1 MVSRRVI
8 NVKTVATAGTNTDRI
23 MRELILASTSRY
35 RKLLLERLELP
46 FDVIAPDVEETAEP
60 GEAPH
65 ALAARLAA
73 EKAGSVKSPDAIVIG
88 SDQVATVGGK
98 VLRKPGTHDAAL
110 RQLAVCQG
118 RMAVFDTAAVIVD
131 NRHGRRWQTTDT
143 TEVHFAELGEKV
155 LDAYLRREQPYDCAG
170 GFKAEGLGISL
181 FSRIRSD
188 DPTALLGLPL
198 IWVATTLRQAGL
210 DPLFNHHELL

>member
-1 MVSRRVI
+1 
-8 NVKTVATAGTNTDRI
+8 
-23 MRELILASTSRY
+23 MRKLILASTSPY
-35 RKLLLERLELP
+35 RKLLLERLELA
-46 FDVIAPDVEETAEP
+46 FDVIAPDVRETAEP

-73 EKAGSVKSPDAIVIG
+73 EKAGAVHAPDAIVIG
-88 SDQVATVGGK
+88 SDQVASIDGE
-98 VLRKPGTHDAAL
+98 VLRKPGTHDVAV
-110 RQLAVCQG
+110 RQLAACQG
-118 RMAVFDTAAVIVD
+118 RSAVFDTAAVIVD
-131 NRHGRRWQTTDT
+131 NRSARRWQTTDT
-143 TEVHFAELGEKV
+143 TEVEFAELDESV

-181 FSRIRSD
+181 FRRIRSD

-210 DPLFNHHELL
+210 DPLCAAGVDPKNTI

>member
-1 MVSRRVI
+1 
-8 NVKTVATAGTNTDRI
+8 
-23 MRELILASTSRY
+23 MRKLILASTSPY
-35 RKLLLERLELP
+35 RRLLLERLELP
-46 FDVIAPDVEETAEP
+46 FDVTAPDVDETARP

-73 EKAGSVKSPDAIVIG
+73 DKAGTVNAPDAIVMG
-88 SDQVATVGGK
+88 SDQVASIDGK
-98 VLRKPGTHDAAL
+98 VLSKPGTHDVAL
-110 RQLAVCQG
+110 RQLAACQG
-118 RMAVFDTAAVIVD
+118 RLAVFDTAVAIVD
-131 NRHGRRWQTTDT
+131 NRSARRWQTTDT
-143 TEVHFAELGEKV
+143 TQVEFAELDESV

-198 IWVATTLRQAGL
+198 IWVATTLRQVGL
-210 DPLFNHHELL
+210 DPLCAAGVDPKNTL

>member
-1 MVSRRVI
+1 
-8 NVKTVATAGTNTDRI
+8 
-23 MRELILASTSRY
+23 MRKLILASTSPY
-35 RKLLLERLELP
+35 RKLLLERLELA
-46 FDVIAPDVEETAEP
+46 FDVIAPDVPETAEP

-73 EKAGSVKSPDAIVIG
+73 EKAGAVYAPDAIVIG
-88 SDQVATVGGK
+88 SDQVASIDGE
-98 VLRKPGTHDAAL
+98 VLRKPGTHDVAV
-110 RQLAVCQG
+110 RQLAACQG
-118 RMAVFDTAAVIVD
+118 RLAVFDTAAVIVD
-131 NRHGRRWQTTDT
+131 NRSARRWQTTDT
-143 TEVHFAELGEKV
+143 TEVEFAELDESV

-181 FSRIRSD
+181 FRRIRSD

-210 DPLFNHHELL
+210 DPLCAAGIDPKNTL

>member
-1 MVSRRVI
+1 MRR
-8 NVKTVATAGTNTDRI
+8 
-23 MRELILASTSRY
+23 LILASTSPY

-60 GEAPH
+60 GETPQE
-65 ALAARLAA
+65 LAARLAT
-73 EKAGSVKSPDAIVIG
+73 EKAGSVTVPDAIVIG
-88 SDQVATVGGK
+88 SDQVASVNGR
-98 VLRKPGTHDAAL
+98 VLSKPGTHDRAL
-110 RQLAVCQG
+110 RQLAACQG
-118 RMAVFDTAAVIVD
+118 RTAVFDTAAAIVD
-131 NRHGRRWQTTDT
+131 KRNGKRWQVTDR
-143 TEVHFAELGEKV
+143 TEVRFARLDESV

-198 IWVATTLRQAGL
+198 IWVARTLRDAGL
-210 DPLFNHHELL
+210 DPLGIAGVDLKNTP